1 MSSYHTPGVYIQEV
15 STGAKPITQVGTGT
29 AGLIGRAPSKN
40 ALTNQ
45 AVVCQ
50 NKSEFYRKFS
60 NRGDEDTHLSLAVAN
75 FFDNGGSRCYVVNV
89 GDGPI
94 AGKPGERT
102 GLGCFEPYDEIAI
115 LAAPG
120 YSDLGTHQALIGY
133 CERMK
138 NCIAILDAPQKAAV
152 AEIAALTKVAKI
164 KAGGAAA
171 EGAED
176 TKASSALRPPNSSY
190 AAFYFPWVWVKSPLA
205 PEKIVSAPPSG
216 FMAGIYARTDAKR
229 GVHKAPAN
237 EAVTNAL
244 GLDYEISNSEQET
257 LNDAGVNCIRYFS
270 SSGIRVWGARTLDS
284 GEWKYI
290 NVRRLFIM
298 IEESIARST
307 QWVVFEPNDEFL
319 WKAVVRDVTAFLK
332 LLWRDGALQGS
343 TPEQAFFVKCD
354 AETNPPEVID
364 AGRLEIEIGIAPV
377 KPAEFI
383 VFRIGQWSGGTT
395 VETEEAAE

>member
-15 STGAKPITQVGTGT
+15 STGAKPINQVGMGT
-29 AGLIGRAPSKN
+29 AGFIGIAPDKK
-40 ALTNQ
+40 ALANQ

-60 NRGDEDTHLSLAVAN
+60 SKDSVDTPLSLAVAC
-75 FFDNGGSRCYVVNV
+75 FFDNGGARCFIVNI

-102 GLGCFEPYDEIAI
+102 GIGCFEPYDEIAMI
-115 LAAPG
+115 AAPG
-120 YSDLGTHQALIGY
+120 YSDLATHQTLIAY
-133 CERMK
+133 CESLK
-138 NCIAILDAPQKAAV
+138 NCIAILDAPQKASV
-152 AEIAALTKVAKI
+152 PEIAVLTKVAKI
-164 KAGGAAA
+164 KAGAGG
-171 EGAED
+171 ESSED
-176 TKASSALRPPNSSY
+176 AKAGPALRPPNSSY
-190 AAFYFPWVWVKSPLA
+190 AAFYFPWVLIKSPLT
-205 PEKIVSAPPSG
+205 PDKIVSAPPSG

-237 EAVTNAL
+237 EAVINAL
-244 GLDYEISNSEQET
+244 GLEYEISNSEQET

-270 SSGIRVWGARTLDS
+270 SSGFRVWGARTLDL
-284 GEWKYI
+284 GEWKYV

-319 WKAVVRDVTAFLK
+319 WKAVVRDVSAFLK

-354 AETNPPEVID
+354 AETNPAEVID

-395 VETEEAAE
+395 VETEAAAE

>member
-15 STGAKPITQVGTGT
+15 STGAKPITQKGMGT
-29 AGLIGRAPSKN
+29 AGFIGIAPDKN
-40 ALTNQ
+40 ALVDQ
-45 AVVCQ
+45 AVVCH
-50 NKSEFYRKFS
+50 NKSEFYRKYS
-60 NRGDEDTHLSLAVAN
+60 TKGSTDTPLSLAVAN
-75 FFDNGGSRCYVVNV
+75 FFDNGGARCYIVNI

-94 AGKPGERT
+94 SGKPGERT
-102 GLGCFEPYDEIAI
+102 GLGCFEPYDEIAMI
-115 LAAPG
+115 AAPG
-120 YSDLGTHQALIGY
+120 YCDLATQQALIGY
-133 CERMK
+133 CERLK
-138 NCIAILDAPQKAAV
+138 NSIAILDAPQKANV
-152 AEIAALTKVAKI
+152 SEIGALTKVAKI
-164 KAGGAAA
+164 KAGGGG
-171 EGAED
+171 EGSED
-176 TKASSALRPPNSSY
+176 SKASSTLRPPNSSY
-190 AAFYFPWVWVKSPLA
+190 AAFYFPWILIKSPLT
-205 PEKIVSAPPSG
+205 PDKIVSAPPSG

-237 EAVTNAL
+237 EAVINAL
-244 GLDYEISNSEQET
+244 GLEYEISNSEQET
-257 LNDAGVNCIRYFS
+257 LNDAGVNCIRFFS
-270 SSGIRVWGARTLDS
+270 SSGFRVWGARTLDD
-284 GEWKYI
+284 GEWKYV

-395 VETEEAAE
+395 VETEQAAE

>member
-15 STGAKPITQVGTGT
+15 STGAKPINQVGMGT
-29 AGLIGRAPSKN
+29 AGFIGIAPDKK
-40 ALTNQ
+40 ALVNQ

-60 NRGDEDTHLSLAVAN
+60 GKDSVDTPLSLAVAC
-75 FFDNGGSRCYVVNV
+75 FFDNGGSRCFIVNV

-102 GLGCFEPYDEIAI
+102 GIGCFEPYDEIAMI
-115 LAAPG
+115 AAPG
-120 YSDLGTHQALIGY
+120 YSDLATHQTLIAY
-133 CERMK
+133 CENLK

-152 AEIAALTKVAKI
+152 SEIAALTKVAKI
-164 KAGGAAA
+164 KAGGAVD
-171 EGAED
+171 GAD
-176 TKASSALRPPNSSY
+176 DPKGGSALRPPNTSY
-190 AAFYFPWVWVKSPLA
+190 AAYYFPWVLIKSPLA

-237 EAVTNAL
+237 EAVINAL

-270 SSGIRVWGARTLDS
+270 SSGFRVWGARTLDT
-284 GEWKYI
+284 GEWKYV

-319 WKAVVRDVTAFLK
+319 WKAVVRDVSAFLK

-354 AETNPPEVID
+354 AETNPQEVID

>member
-15 STGAKPITQVGTGT
+15 STGAKLITQVGTGT
-29 AGLIGRAPSKN
+29 AGFIGITPNKN
-40 ALTNQ
+40 AWVNQ

-60 NRGDEDTHLSLAVAN
+60 AKGDVDTHLSLAVAS
-75 FFDNGGSRCYVVNV
+75 FFDNGGSRCFIVNI
-89 GDGPI
+89 GTGSI
-94 AGKPGERT
+94 AGKPGERS
-102 GLGCFEPYDEIAI
+102 GLGCFEPYDEIAMI
-115 LAAPG
+115 AAPG
-120 YSDLGTHQALIGY
+120 YSDLATHQALIGY
-133 CERMK
+133 CERLK
-138 NCIAILDAPQKAAV
+138 NCIAILDAPPKANV
-152 AEIAALTKVAKI
+152 SEIGALTKVAKI
-164 KAGGAAA
+164 KAPAA
-171 EGAED
+171 ESADEAKGGN
-176 TKASSALRPPNSSY
+176 ALRPPNSSY
-190 AAFYFPWVWVKSPLA
+190 AAFYFPWVLIKSPLA
-205 PEKIVSAPPSG
+205 PDQIVSAPPSG

-237 EAVTNAL
+237 EAVINAL
-244 GLDYEISNSEQET
+244 GLEYEISNSEQET

-270 SSGIRVWGARTLDS
+270 NSGFRVWGARTLDT

-383 VFRIGQWSGGTT
+383 VFRIGQWSGGTS